1 MFRYVIIKYAHYGM
15 GRMKA
20 SSSVSTESNIMK
32 VVYFTFLIPYG
43 LNSVIR
49 SNLNFKDE
57 NSYYRGR
64 VCLLQRSVA
73 PKQNFLKGS
82 CRVPERLLTHSLE
95 HQR

>member
-1 MFRYVIIKYAHYGM
+1 
-15 GRMKA
+15 MK
-20 SSSVSTESNIMK
+20 SSSTVSTESNIMK

-57 NSYYRGR
+57 NNYYRGR

-73 PKQNFLKGS
+73 PKHNLYTGS
-82 CRVPERLLTHSLE
+82 RIFYCSGNGLTVVLE
-95 HQR
+95 